1 MDAYLDRMPIVAIL
15 AGLTPDRAEEVGMAL
30 VEAGITILE
39 VPLRGADPA
48 ASLESVRILAKCVG
62 DRALVGAGTVLTTEQ
77 VRQVRDAGA
86 RLIVSPNMDAAV
98 ITETRAHGLISLPG
112 VFTPTEAF
120 AAISLGAS
128 ALKWFPTDGA
138 SPKMLKAMLAVLPKS
153 TPVLAVG
160 GVSVDNVDTW
170 HATGAKGFG
179 VGSAIWKPNLDASQ
193 VKEQAAAFARAV
205 DVARGRRKPPLVQ
218 PRSVAAPPFSI
229 VAARATA
236 AAAAVALLVALH
248 LSLSAARRGG
258 GGAAR

>member
-98 ITETRAHGLISLPG
+98 ITEARAHGLISLPG
-112 VFTPTEAF
+112 VFTPTEA
-120 AAISLGAS
+120 LQ
-128 ALKWFPTDGA
+128 
-138 SPKMLKAMLAVLPKS
+138 
-153 TPVLAVG
+153 
-160 GVSVDNVDTW
+160 
-170 HATGAKGFG
+170 H
-179 VGSAIWKPNLDASQ
+179 
-193 VKEQAAAFARAV
+193 
-205 DVARGRRKPPLVQ
+205 Q
-218 PRSVAAPPFSI
+218 PRS
-229 VAARATA
+229 TA
-236 AAAAVALLVALH
+236 LMVPDRWREPKDAQGDA
-248 LSLSAARRGG
+248 
-258 GGAAR
+258 GGAAEIDTCPRSRWRQRG